1 MSLTEGIDNAY
12 ALTAQINKLRAMQ
25 ESGQKYDPKAVE
37 YALQQ
42 NFSTML
48 DGLLATSDDNNNDN
62 DNNSIDP
69 FSFMNQ
75 SNQQM
80 IALQRQQD
88 PSKTGQATSATY
100 LDQLK
105 RFENDPTALQ
115 NFINSQN
122 SPQKLF

>member
-25 ESGQKYDPKAVE
+25 QSNQTYDPKAVE

-48 DGLLATSDDNNNDN
+48 DGLITGSDNDDDNDS
-62 DNNSIDP
+62 SIDP
-69 FSFMNQ
+69 FSFMEQ
-75 SNQQM
+75 SNNQM
-80 IALQRQQD
+80 IALQKQQD
-88 PSKTGQATSATY
+88 PAKTDQTSSASY

-105 RFENDPTALQ
+105 QFENDPTALQ
-115 NFINSQN
+115 NYINSQATGQN
-122 SPQKLF
+122 LF